1 MNSYQLPQTVKLYT
15 NVCQSKALMIES
27 SVIFQEY
34 PALMG
39 SLMER
44 IQMAPSLSKLR
55 IVRSIDKE
63 ST

>member
-1 MNSYQLPQTVKLYT
+1 
-15 NVCQSKALMIES
+15 MIES